1 MVSQV
6 IPLELGHTCMNHFVL
21 IDFRSQSIPSD
32 EQLGI
37 LAQTICNAPLA
48 DDLLVLQDS
57 DKADGRLRVFG
68 GDKREAD
75 FCGNGMLYVAA
86 KLGRELQRDAL
97 SIESAA
103 GIKNA
108 EKLDSSWIVESG
120 PSVFMQEELVDRGLL
135 KGIQVYGLVRAGEPH
150 LVLYVPK
157 IFDGFHVHRQ
167 DFEDFCRPL
176 RDITRIDG
184 GVNVTMVFQIGY
196 RSVLVRSY
204 ERGARRHTF
213 SCGTGSIAALA
224 AVFGEPVSNSS
235 FQVCSPGGMHDVI
248 YKDKSWYL
256 IASPQQIAVGQ
267 LQDSVIHLPLAR
279 LTAYDS

>member
-1 MVSQV
+1 
-6 IPLELGHTCMNHFVL
+6 MNHFVL
-21 IDFRSQSIPSD
+21 IDFRSKPIPAD
-32 EQLGI
+32 DLLGM

-57 DKADGRLRVFG
+57 DKADGCLRVFG

-86 KLGRELQRDAL
+86 KLGRELHRNAL
-97 SIESAA
+97 TIESAA
-103 GIKNA
+103 GIKRA
-108 EKLDSSWIVESG
+108 EKLDGHWKVESG
-120 PSVFMQEELVDRGLL
+120 PCVFMQEEIVDKGQL
-135 KGIQVYGLVRAGEPH
+135 KGVQVYGLVRAGEPH

-224 AVFGEPVSNSS
+224 AVFGEPAQNSS
-235 FQVCSPGGMHDVI
+235 FHVCSPGGMHDVV
-248 YKDKSWYL
+248 YEDKSWYL
-256 IASPQQIAVGQ
+256 IASPQQVAVGQ
-267 LQDSVIHLPLAR
+267 LQDGVIHLPLAR
-279 LTAYDS
+279 LTAYES